1 MKKART
7 KKSRGIKRKSPRD
20 PAEALQKQARSKR
33 QSQKIAMT
41 LAQKI
46 AQKMAQRMAPT
57 TSQVN
62 KSIAEQV
69 TKAKVAAKKVAAK
82 KVAAKKVAAKNE
94 RPTPRNN
101 VLKTKNDPQQTTRSN
116 VSDGPTTNAEVD
128 RWISMIREGGLDR
141 KVKVKG
147 KTGALLVR

>member
-7 KKSRGIKRKSPRD
+7 KKSRGLKRKSPRD
-20 PAEALQKQARSKR
+20 PAEAREKQARSKR
-33 QSQKIAMT
+33 QSQKIAKT

-46 AQKMAQRMAPT
+46 AQKMAPT

-69 TKAKVAAKKVAAK
+69 TKAKL
-82 KVAAKKVAAKNE
+82 AAKKVAAKNE
-94 RPTPRNN
+94 RPARTNN
-101 VLKTKNDPQQTTRSN
+101 VLKTRNVPQQTTRSN
-116 VSDGPTTNAEVD
+116 VSDGATTNAEVE
-128 RWISMIREGGLDR
+128 RWISMIREGELDR

-147 KTGALLVR
+147 KIGALLVR

>member
-7 KKSRGIKRKSPRD
+7 KKSRGLKRKSPQD
-20 PAEALQKQARSKR
+20 PAEAREKQAKR
-33 QSQKIAMT
+33 QSQAIAKT
-41 LAQKI
+41 IAQKI
-46 AQKMAQRMAPT
+46 AQKMAPT
-57 TSQVN
+57 TSPVN
-62 KSIAEQV
+62 KSIAAQV
-69 TKAKVAAKKVAAK
+69 AKAKVAAQKIAEQKVAAK

-94 RPTPRNN
+94 RPAPKNN
-101 VLKTKNDPQQTTRSN
+101 VLKTRNVPQQTTRSN
-116 VSDGPTTNAEVD
+116 VSDGATTNAEVD

>member
-7 KKSRGIKRKSPRD
+7 KKSRGLKRKSPRD

-41 LAQKI
+41 LAQKM

-69 TKAKVAAKKVAAK
+69 TKAKVAAKKLAAK
-82 KVAAKKVAAKNE
+82 KLAAKNE

-101 VLKTKNDPQQTTRSN
+101 VLKTKNVPQQTTRSN
-116 VSDGPTTNAEVD
+116 VSDGATTNAEVD

>member
-7 KKSRGIKRKSPRD
+7 KKSRGLKRNSPRD
-20 PAEALQKQARSKR
+20 PAEALQRQARSKR

-41 LAQKI
+41 L

-69 TKAKVAAKKVAAK
+69 AKAKVAAK

-101 VLKTKNDPQQTTRSN
+101 VLKTKNVPQQTTRSN

-128 RWISMIREGGLDR
+128 RRISMIREGGLDR